1 MAGMGVLRCGV
12 LDAEL
17 APKLRRGSGRRGK
30 VEGMNSAIEFAR
42 RTRAVGAL
50 AAVLCFA
57 PAQAVAADVGEM
69 SERLRLEGIHWPG
82 EGGKRIQVSLGIY
95 LIDFARINLR
105 EESFDMAGY
114 LDTSWID
121 PTIALKPEQRKGRV
135 RRFRPGQIWAPA
147 LEFVN
152 AVEQVIAEREGDLY
166 VDDDGHVSQRVRF
179 SHKFQ
184 SPLQL
189 KRFPFDTQTLSIVV
203 APFDPFAK
211 DLEFVIDRE
220 RVGKL
225 SEASVTDWEI
235 DNVSASLDPFRG
247 AEPAG
252 KQFVFEVKVSRR
264 YTFYLWRVL
273 LPMTFLV
280 IASWTVFWFEPTN
293 LQPQISTGLAILLSL
308 VTFTYA
314 IDFSLP
320 KVAYLTFIDR
330 YTLTSFAFVLAVIYT
345 VSAIHVML
353 KAKGEDRAMRL
364 QVRARRVFPVAFVV
378 TALLM
383 AVLSFR

>member
-1 MAGMGVLRCGV
+1 
-12 LDAEL
+12 
-17 APKLRRGSGRRGK
+17 
-30 VEGMNSAIEFAR
+30 
-42 RTRAVGAL
+42 
-50 AAVLCFA
+50 
-57 PAQAVAADVGEM
+57 M
-69 SERLRLEGIHWPG
+69 SEALRMEGIHWPG
-82 EGGKRIQVSLGIY
+82 EGGRRIPVALGVY

-114 LDTSWID
+114 LDVSWTD
-121 PTIALKPEQRKGRV
+121 PTIALKPDERKGKV

-152 AVEQVIAEREGDLY
+152 AVEQVVAEREGDLY
-166 VDDDGHVSQRVRF
+166 VTDDGRATQRVRF

-184 SPLQL
+184 SPLRL
-189 KRFPFDTQTLSIVV
+189 KRFPFDTQTLTAVV

-211 DLEFVIDRE
+211 DLDLVIDKK

-235 DNVSASLDPFRG
+235 DAVDARV
-247 AEPAG
+247 EPAPG
-252 KQFVFEVKVSRR
+252 GDAGDERLLFEVTVSRR

-273 LPMTFLV
+273 LPMTLLV
-280 IASWTVFWFEPTN
+280 MASWLVFWFEPTN

-330 YTLTSFAFVLAVIYT
+330 YTLTSFAFVLAAIFA
-345 VSAIHVML
+345 VSVIHVLL
-353 KAKGEDRAMRL
+353 KRDGGGRAVRL
-364 QVRARRVFPVAFVV
+364 QRRARYAFPLAFLAAV
-378 TALLM
+378 ALLS
-383 AVLSFR
+383 ALSFR